1 MSWRGETAGTLCS
14 FTQRQC
20 NIIWAISRST
30 HAQVL
35 DAGAHPVETKTMTTA
50 KLTIDLKA
58 LAANWHALNRLSGCE
73 TGAVVKANAYGLGI
87 DRVAPVLAAEG
98 AREFFV
104 AVAEEGVALR
114 DVLGPGPR
122 INIFSGHMPGDAD
135 MIGQANLT
143 PMINSVD
150 QMIGHVETLP
160 GHPFGIQLNTGMN
173 RLGMDPAEWSALRDI
188 ALSQNPTMVMS
199 HLACADEPDHPMNAA
214 QLEIFREMTAGVEV
228 PLSLSATGGLLLGDD
243 YHFDLTRPGIGLY
256 GGLPFIDA
264 LPVVTLDLP
273 IIQVRDVDQGAS
285 VGYACGWTAARPSQI
300 ATVSG
305 GYADGLIRAM
315 GNGATLTHDG
325 RKLPVVGRVSMD
337 LITADVTE
345 LEDTPSHLQLIGQHQ
360 SVDTIASFAGTI
372 GYEILTSLGARYDR
386 VYLT

>member
-1 MSWRGETAGTLCS
+1 MNPSVAHRLGPAIAALS
-14 FTQRQC
+14 PDQRRQ
-20 NIIWAISRST
+20 T
-30 HAQVL
+30 L
-35 DAGAHPVETKTMTTA
+35 DAAAHPVKTKSMTTA
-50 KLTIDLKA
+50 TLTIDLKA
-58 LAANWHALNRLSGCE
+58 LAANWHALNRMSGCE

-104 AVAEEGVALR
+104 AIAKEGVALR
-114 DVLGPGPR
+114 RVLGEGPR
-122 INIFSGHMPGDAD
+122 INVFSGHMPGDAD
-135 MIGQANLT
+135 MIRQARLT

-160 GHPFGIQLNTGMN
+160 GRQFGIQLNTGMN
-173 RLGMDPAEWSALRDI
+173 RLGMEYAEWSALRDI
-188 ALSQNPTMVMS
+188 ALSQNPTMVIS

-214 QLEIFREMTAGVEV
+214 QLEIFREMTAGVNV
-228 PLSLSATGGLLLGDD
+228 PLSLGATGGILLGED

-256 GGLPFIDA
+256 GGLPFVDA
-264 LPVVTLDLP
+264 RPVVTLDLP
-273 IIQVRDVDQGAS
+273 VIQVRDVSEGAP
-285 VGYACGWTAARPSQI
+285 VGYSCGWMAERESQI

-305 GYADGLIRAM
+305 GYADGLIRAL
-315 GNGATLTHDG
+315 GNGATLTHEG

-337 LITADVTE
+337 LITVDVTD
-345 LEDTPSHLQLIGQHQ
+345 LAQVPSHLQLIGQHQ
-360 SVDTIASFAGTI
+360 SVDTVAEFAGTI

>member
-1 MSWRGETAGTLCS
+1 
-14 FTQRQC
+14 
-20 NIIWAISRST
+20 
-30 HAQVL
+30 
-35 DAGAHPVETKTMTTA
+35 
-50 KLTIDLKA
+50 
-58 LAANWHALNRLSGCE
+58 
-73 TGAVVKANAYGLGI
+73 
-87 DRVAPVLAAEG
+87 
-98 AREFFV
+98 
-104 AVAEEGVALR
+104 
-114 DVLGPGPR
+114 
-122 INIFSGHMPGDAD
+122 
-135 MIGQANLT
+135 
-143 PMINSVD
+143 
-150 QMIGHVETLP
+150 
-160 GHPFGIQLNTGMN
+160 
-173 RLGMDPAEWSALRDI
+173 
-188 ALSQNPTMVMS
+188 MS

-228 PLSLSATGGLLLGDD
+228 PLSLSATGGILLGDD

-273 IIQVRDVDQGAS
+273 VIQVRDVDEGAS
-285 VGYACGWTAARPSQI
+285 VGYACGWTALRPSQI

-315 GNGATLTHDG
+315 GNGATLTHEG